1 VGFSPHPE
9 RINQMTIFQHIYWGY
24 EITCPDFWH
33 HQKIQ
38 DTDYFVSNVK
48 AVESNYDGSG
58 AGQIQIRG
66 EWNWSRQ
73 NVEPLWN
80 TQLGKL
86 ASIFGAKNVSSAP
99 WRLGEAF
106 GLEAEIV
113 LPKKDNL
120 RLWTG
125 ILMHDFLILHFL
137 VTHPKEEREKF
148 EPEATKIISS
158 LGFPKTIAGV
168 QFSSEGLPLPP
179 DFTAIDPQHILKD
192 ISDPDR
198 WRAFSGVS
206 DVGALQSFYLRE
218 LTLHKWKIVEY
229 VPFTSL
235 SELGFARYKLEKD
248 KQQITLG
255 LMPAE
260 EVESGNKSTQSNIVY
275 KITSL

>member
-9 RINQMTIFQHIYWGY
+9 RIDQMTEFQHIYWGY
-24 EITCPDFWH
+24 EITYPDFWH

-38 DTDYFVSNVK
+38 DIDYFVSTVD
-48 AVESNYDGSG
+48 AIEPNYDGSG

-66 EWNWSRQ
+66 EWNWARQ

-80 TQLGKL
+80 IQLGKL
-86 ASIFGAKNVSSAP
+86 ASLFGAKNVGSAP
-99 WRLGEAF
+99 WRLGEAS

-137 VTHPKEEREKF
+137 VTHPKTERERF
-148 EPEATKIISS
+148 EPEATKIIAS
-158 LGFPKTIAGV
+158 LKFPKTIAGV
-168 QFSSEGLPLPP
+168 QLSSEGLPLPP

-192 ISDPDR
+192 ISDPDN
-198 WRAFSGVS
+198 WRAFLGLS

-218 LTLHKWKIVEY
+218 LTLHNWNIVEY

-248 KQQITLG
+248 KQQIILG
-255 LMPAE
+255 LMPYE
-260 EVESGNKSTQSNIVY
+260 EIDSENQHTLTNIVY
-275 KITSL
+275 KIASL